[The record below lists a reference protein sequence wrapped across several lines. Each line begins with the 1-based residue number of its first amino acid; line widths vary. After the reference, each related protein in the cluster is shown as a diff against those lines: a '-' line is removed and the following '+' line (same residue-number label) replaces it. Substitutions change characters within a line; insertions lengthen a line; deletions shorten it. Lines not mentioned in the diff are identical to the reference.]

1 MCENCI
7 HCVDKEIWTCEF
19 EEPCINGS
27 LFEPEELTENLM
39 RLKFNYERQVVI
51 MTKTINITVEVYDG
65 KKTEEIERIVSAAL
79 DNNGIDCTYD
89 VEEVEE

>member
-1 MCENCI
+1 MVIESG
-7 HCVDKEIWTCEF
+7 F
-19 EEPCINGS
+19 NGR
-27 LFEPEELTENLM
+27 NGGI
-39 RLKFNYERQVVI
+39 I

-65 KKTEEIERIVSAAL
+65 TKTEEIERIVSAAL